1 MSIFNAQYFLCMK
14 TVFCA
19 SFFDVLCRQQNMKAA
34 NFQFLH
40 FYLFSCRDI
49 FKLLFISFSSI
60 ISYFLAASGLLF
72 LRVSA
77 KTNKK
82 EEESFVIRFFLC
94 RSSIQFQLKEVSE
107 RFRDKDIPFYQV

>member
-1 MSIFNAQYFLCMK
+1 MSSAKHESGQFPIFTFLSIFLSRYIQIAFYF
-14 TVFCA
+14 
-19 SFFDVLCRQQNMKAA
+19 
-34 NFQFLH
+34 
-40 FYLFSCRDI
+40 
-49 FKLLFISFSSI
+49 FSSI
-60 ISYFLAASGLLF
+60 ISYFFTASGLLF